1 MQGVWLGSVPD
12 ASMTDTLS
20 SASFQQTQRA
30 FAAHIRDPHAN
41 PAPVGIEDR
50 RMKIYRDLFYN
61 SIESFLQNGF
71 PVLRAILDDETWHR
85 LVRLFFAS
93 HASQSPYFVEIPE
106 EFVRFLS
113 ESNALPSG
121 LPPWLLELAHYECME
136 LVLDVST
143 EVVPSSGVNPT
154 GNVLSAAPVL
164 TPLMCVLSY
173 QWPVHKISPDFL
185 PDKPLEQP
193 VWLVI
198 FRNDQ
203 DRVHFLEVS
212 GPTAALLQL
221 IEASPL
227 LSGRQVLTE
236 LAATLGISVDQS
248 IEFGSTLLSQ
258 MREQCIIIG
267 TRLEDVDNLESE

>member
-1 MQGVWLGSVPD
+1 MQSMQLASVLV
-12 ASMTDTLS
+12 ASMTD
-20 SASFQQTQRA
+20 ASFQQTQRA
-30 FAAHIRDPHAN
+30 FAAHLRDPEKH
-41 PAPVGIEDR
+41 PAPAGIEDR

-61 SIESFLQNGF
+61 SIESFLHNGF
-71 PVLRAILDDETWHR
+71 PVLRAILDDDTWHR

-93 HASQSPYFVEIPE
+93 HAAQSPYFVEIPE

-113 ESNALPSG
+113 ESEALLAE
-121 LPPWLLELAHYECME
+121 LPPWVLELAHYECME
-136 LVLDVST
+136 LVLDIST
-143 EVVPSSGVNPT
+143 ETVPTNGVNPR

-185 PDKPLEQP
+185 PEQPLEQP
-193 VWLVI
+193 LWLVI

-203 DRVHFLEVS
+203 DQVRFLEVN

-236 LAATLGISVDQS
+236 LAATLGISVNQS

-258 MREQCIIIG
+258 MRDQCIIIG

>member
-1 MQGVWLGSVPD
+1 MWLASVLGV
-12 ASMTDTLS
+12 SMTDALS
-20 SASFQQTQRA
+20 SSPSFQQTQRA
-30 FAAHIRDPHAN
+30 FAAHLRDPQTN
-41 PAPVGIEDR
+41 PAPTGIEDR
-50 RMKIYRDLFYN
+50 RMKVYRDLFYN
-61 SIESFLQNGF
+61 SIENFLQNGF
-71 PVLRAILDDETWHR
+71 PVLRTILDDEIWHP

-113 ESNALPSG
+113 ESEQLPAG

-154 GNVLSAAPVL
+154 GNALSAAPVL

-185 PDKPLEQP
+185 PEQPLEQP
-193 VWLVI
+193 VWLVV

-203 DRVHFLEVS
+203 DQVRFLEVN

-236 LAATLGISVDQS
+236 LAATLAISVDQA
-248 IEFGSTLLSQ
+248 IEFGSTLLSH
-258 MREQCIIIG
+258 MREQSIIIG
-267 TRLEDVDNLESE
+267 TRLEDVANLEPK